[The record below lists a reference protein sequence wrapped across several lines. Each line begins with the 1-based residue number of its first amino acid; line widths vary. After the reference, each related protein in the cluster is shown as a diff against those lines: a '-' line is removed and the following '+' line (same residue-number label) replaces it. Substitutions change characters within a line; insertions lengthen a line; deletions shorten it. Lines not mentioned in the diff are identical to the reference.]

1 MKFIKNP
8 ERLEALKDELQNI
21 ADSFEM
27 IVQLEEGEHEIDVYN
42 KCQDLINLLEDIQ
55 KGDYLTD

>member
-8 ERLEALKDELQNI
+8 ERLEALKDQLQNVG
-21 ADSFEM
+21 DSFEM
-27 IVQLEEGEHEIDVYN
+27 IVQLEDGEHEIDVYN